1 MRTARTARIT
11 AATALCAAAFLLGSQ
26 PASAHISIPGEG
38 TKGGFAIVSLSVPN
52 ERDDASTTTLTVQIP
67 QDQAIPFVSAQPKP
81 GWTVTTTTRTLA
93 EPVTT
98 EGETISEVVD
108 TVTWTGG
115 GIEPGQF
122 DLFSLS
128 VGPLPTD
135 VDELAF
141 PAVQTYS
148 SGEEVRWID
157 PTPASGEEPEH
168 PAPVLKLV
176 DADIAAETQSEV
188 TSETTSS
195 DDDSNALAVAA
206 LIIGALGLAAGLG
219 AIATTRR
226 ART

>member
-1 MRTARTARIT
+1 MRTARIT
-11 AATALCAAAFLLGSQ
+11 VATALCAAALLIGAQ

-38 TKGGFAIVSLSVPN
+38 TKGDEVAIVSFSVPN
-52 ERDDASTTTLTVQIP
+52 ERDDASTTTFEVQIP
-67 QDQAIPFVSAQPKP
+67 KDQAIPFVSPQPKP
-81 GWTVTTTTRTLA
+81 GWTVTTTTRKL
-93 EPVTT
+93 EQPVTAD
-98 EGETISEVVD
+98 GESVSEVID

-115 GIEPGQF
+115 HIDAGQF

-128 VGPLPTD
+128 LGPLPEN

-148 SGEEVRWID
+148 DGEEVRWID

-168 PAPVLKLV
+168 PVPVFKLV
-176 DADIAAETQSEV
+176 AAPGET
-188 TSETTSS
+188 ETASSPANTS
-195 DDDSNALAVAA
+195 DDSKGLAVAA
-206 LIIGALGLAAGLG
+206 LVLAAVGLAAGLG